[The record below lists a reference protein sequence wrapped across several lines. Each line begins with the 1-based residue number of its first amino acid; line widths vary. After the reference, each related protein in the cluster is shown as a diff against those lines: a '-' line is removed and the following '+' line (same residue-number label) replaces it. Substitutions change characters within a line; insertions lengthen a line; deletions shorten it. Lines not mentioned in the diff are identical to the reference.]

1 MSPSVSIVFQSM
13 FTVLGSR
20 NLKSLTGSFM
30 RRAAPYKL
38 FSSIYMSDLSLCPT
52 PGNACSLLAVTM
64 CLLQNAN
71 PPRILFSNNRYI
83 SGDGHNEIFRFIFSR
98 LPTAQTAIWSCNVH
112 RPNHSALGLMIENF
126 HIHHTIGAHPF
137 PSSVSYNHPD
147 FGN

>member
-13 FTVLGSR
+13 LTVLGSR

-38 FSSIYMSDLSLCPT
+38 FSSIYISDLSLCPT
-52 PGNACSLLAVTM
+52 LSGKAYRLLAVTM
-64 CLLQNAN
+64 CILQNAS

-83 SGDGHNEIFRFIFSR
+83 SGDGHNEMFRFIFFS
-98 LPTAQTAIWSCNVH
+98 AADSANCDMVNVH
-112 RPNHSALGLMIENF
+112 RPNRSALGLIIENF

-137 PSSVSYNHPD
+137 PSSVSYN
-147 FGN
+147 

>member
-13 FTVLGSR
+13 LTVLGSR

-38 FSSIYMSDLSLCPT
+38 FSSIYMSDVSLCAT
-52 PGNACSLLAVTM
+52 SFGKAYRLLAVTM

-83 SGDGHNEIFRFIFSR
+83 SGDGHNEIVRFIFFN
-98 LPTAQTAIWSCNVH
+98 AADNANCDMV
-112 RPNHSALGLMIENF
+112 M
-126 HIHHTIGAHPF
+126 
-137 PSSVSYNHPD
+137 
-147 FGN
+147 